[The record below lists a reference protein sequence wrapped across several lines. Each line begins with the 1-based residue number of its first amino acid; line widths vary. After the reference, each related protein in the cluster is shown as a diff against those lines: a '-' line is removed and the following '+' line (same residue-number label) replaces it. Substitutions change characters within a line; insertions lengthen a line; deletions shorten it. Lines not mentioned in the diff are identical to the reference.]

1 MEIRYSS
8 HAVER
13 MFQRRISAQEVENL
27 LANPDGVVRQSRD
40 KVIAHKNLKGRRDNS
55 VAAVALEGEGA
66 WEVITVMVNFEVR
79 K

>member
-13 MFQRRISAQEVENL
+13 MFQRRISTQEVESL
-27 LANPDGVVRQSRD
+27 LANPDGVVRQSKD
-40 KVIAHKNLKGRRDNS
+40 KVIAHKNIKGRRDNS
-55 VAAVALEGEGA
+55 VAVVASEGKDT

>member
-13 MFQRRISAQEVENL
+13 MFQRRISAQEVESL
-27 LANPDGVVRQSRD
+27 LANPDGLIRQSRD
-40 KVIAHKNLKGRRDNS
+40 KVIAHKKIGGRRDNS
-55 VAAVALEGEGA
+55 VAVVALQREGA

>member
-13 MFQRRISAQEVENL
+13 MFQRRISTQEVESL

-55 VAAVALEGEGA
+55 VAVVALEGKGA
-66 WEVITVMVNFEVR
+66 WEAITVMVNFEVR

>member
-1 MEIRYSS
+1 MDIRYSS

-13 MFQRRISAQEVENL
+13 MFQRRISAQEVGSL

-40 KVIAHKNLKGRRDNS
+40 KVIAHKNIEGRRDNP
-55 VAAVALEGEGA
+55 VAVVALEGKDA
-66 WEVITVMVNFEVR
+66 WDVITVMVNFEVR

>member
-1 MEIRYSS
+1 METQYRS

-13 MFQRRISAQEVENL
+13 MIQRGISPREVDDVLSE
-27 LANPDGVVRQSRD
+27 PDGAIRQSRD
-40 KVIAHKNLKGRRDNS
+40 KVIVHKHIEGRNDNS
-55 VAAVALEGEGA
+55 IAVVAVESGQA

>member
-1 MEIRYSS
+1 MEIRYGS

-13 MFQRRISAQEVENL
+13 MFQRRISAEDVESV
-27 LANPDGVVRQSRD
+27 LANPDGLIRQSRD
-40 KVIAHKNLKGRRDNS
+40 KVIAYKDIRGRRDNS
-55 VAAVALEGEGA
+55 VAVVALEGDA

>member
-1 MEIRYSS
+1 MDIRYSS

-13 MFQRRISAQEVENL
+13 MFQRRISAQEVESL

-40 KVIAHKNLKGRRDNS
+40 KVIAHKNIEGRRDNS
-55 VAAVALEGEGA
+55 VAVVALEGKDA
-66 WEVITVMVNFEVR
+66 WDVITVMVNFEVR

>member
-13 MFQRRISAQEVENL
+13 MFQRRISARDVESL
-27 LANPDGVVRQSRD
+27 LANPDGLIRQSRD
-40 KVIAHKNLKGRRDNS
+40 RVIAHKKMRGRQDNS
-55 VAAVALEGEGA
+55 VAVVDLERRDA
-66 WEVITVMVNFEVR
+66 WEVMTVMVNFEVR